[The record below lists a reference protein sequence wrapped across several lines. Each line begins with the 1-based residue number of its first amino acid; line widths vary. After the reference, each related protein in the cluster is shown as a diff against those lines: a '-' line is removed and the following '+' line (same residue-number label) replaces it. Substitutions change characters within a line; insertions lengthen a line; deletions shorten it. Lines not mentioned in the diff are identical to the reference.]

1 MKKIIICVSVV
12 LLSATY
18 SKAQTNQNDNNDF
31 DKKILAEKMKIE
43 SESKNYNFN
52 YYQEE
57 KPKANPLDKQ
67 FVEADYEHS
76 SLNPKAVIKVE
87 NNRPASDK
95 SSQIQFSDNPQ
106 NKIEPKPI
114 LGTNRK

>member
-1 MKKIIICVSVV
+1 MKKIIICASVV

-18 SKAQTNQNDNNDF
+18 CQAQTNQNDNNEF

-43 SESKNYNFN
+43 NESKNYNFN

-57 KPKANPLDKQ
+57 KPKANPLDKP
-67 FVEADYEHS
+67 FVEANFEHS

-87 NNRPASDK
+87 DSKPASTI
-95 SSQIQFSDNPQ
+95 SSQVKINETPQ
-106 NKIEPKPI
+106 NKIESKPI
-114 LGTNRK
+114 IGTNRK